1 MNDPTLEAIE
11 WFEVEVRHG
20 TLKGF
25 FDIAQLV
32 SVFKRMRPSLHRYC
46 ENDAVIDVEALLYTT
61 ARLPEGIHEVREI
74 LLQNSVSSDFPSLP
88 GIQPLRS
95 PSRRRASF
103 RIGPETIIIVVREE
117 ITELLDLMSILS
129 SYFIEATKVHRLL
142 AGRPLLDEIRK
153 VVQADAQA
161 CPEKRNQLMARL
173 VFELGTTEELLR
185 RLDTKWGGELFQRL
199 LYIGEHLPT
208 TFVRMHRAFSD
219 MPARGPA
226 RNWCQRIADFVE
238 KLSGPEDR
246 PIHII
251 SSNTH
256 STVNVLSGYARLH
269 ADEVLAWGR
278 AHSNEPGALE
288 LIERYVNTNHHPN
301 LIYYLL
307 KGYLRIQPEVR
318 VEKLRYDESLGITVL
333 PDIFMVGID
342 CQVID
347 LSRIDL
353 DLVDPR
359 LRLDRKRVLEERPV
373 IINFDYAF
381 GEQAGTII
389 EELIMSFR
397 KRIHS
402 FSIMG
407 KAGTVVG
414 ERGGIMIPSYL
425 LQQGRDEIYDFPNGN
440 QLKVEDFSDVVINS
454 RIYTN
459 GPMLTVLGTVLQ
471 NNAMLSKYREKWHI
485 LGLEMEGIPYVR
497 KLHQCNKLG
506 YLREDIV
513 INVGYYASDAPLLPG
528 ETLSRELS
536 FAGVDATYGIN
547 IVILNKLLGSPRP
560 AKSLDQ
566 FQGTEKESLLTRY

>member
-1 MNDPTLEAIE
+1 MSDATQEAIE

-25 FDIAQLV
+25 FDISQLV
-32 SVFKRMRPSLHRYC
+32 PAFKKMRPSLHRYC
-46 ENDAVIDVEALLYTT
+46 ENNSVIDVDALLYAT
-61 ARLPEGIHEVREI
+61 ARLPERVHEVREV
-74 LLQNSVSSDFPSLP
+74 LLQKSVSSNFSSQP
-88 GIQPLRS
+88 GIEPLRS

-103 RIGPETIIIVVREE
+103 KIGPETVIIVARED
-117 ITELLDLMSILS
+117 ITELLDLMSILT

-142 AGRPLLDEIRK
+142 AGKPLLDEIRQVTAAGEHAK
-153 VVQADAQA
+153 
-161 CPEKRNQLMARL
+161 PEMRNRLMSRL
-173 VFELGTTEELLR
+173 VFELGTTEEQLRLLD
-185 RLDTKWGGELFQRL
+185 LKWGGELFVRL
-199 LYIGEHLPT
+199 QYIGEHLPT
-208 TFVRMHRAFSD
+208 IFVRLHRAFSD
-219 MPARGPA
+219 FPGRGPA
-226 RNWCQRIADFVE
+226 RNWCQRIADCVD
-238 KLSGPEDR
+238 KISGTEDR

-256 STVNVLSGYARLH
+256 STVNVLSGYSRLNSN
-269 ADEVLAWGR
+269 DVLAWGR
-278 AHSNEPGALE
+278 AHSKEPGAIE
-288 LIERYVNTNHHPN
+288 LIERHANTHQHEN

-307 KGYLRIQPEVR
+307 KSYLRAQPEVQL
-318 VEKLRYDESLGITVL
+318 EKHRYDESLGITVL

-347 LSRIDL
+347 LTQIDF

-359 LRLDRKRVLEERPV
+359 MRLSRDRMLKERPL

-397 KRIHS
+397 KRICS

-425 LQQGRDEIYDFPNGN
+425 LQQGRDDVYDFPNGN
-440 QLKVEDFSDVVINS
+440 QLKVEDFSTVIVNG

-471 NNAMLSKYREKWHI
+471 NNTMLREYQEKWGI

-513 INVGYYASDAPLLPG
+513 VNVGYYASDAPLVPG

-536 FAGVDATYGIN
+536 FAGVDATYAIN
-547 IVILNKLLGSPRP
+547 IVILNKILGSPRN
-560 AKSLDQ
+560 
-566 FQGTEKESLLTRY
+566 EKLADKVTVENGALVR

>member
-1 MNDPTLEAIE
+1 MYEAAQEAIE

-20 TLKGF
+20 THKGF

-32 SVFKRMRPSLHRYC
+32 PAFVGMHPSLHRYC
-46 ENDAVIDVEALLYTT
+46 NNNAVIDVEALLYST
-61 ARLPEGIHEVREI
+61 ARLPERVHEVREI
-74 LLQNSVSSDFPSLP
+74 LLQKSVPTNFVSLP
-88 GIQPLRS
+88 GIEPLRS
-95 PSRRRASF
+95 PSRRRACF
-103 RIGPETIIIVVREE
+103 KIGPETIIVVVREE
-117 ITELLDLMSILS
+117 ITELLDLMSILT
-129 SYFIEATKVHRLL
+129 SYFIEAMKVHRLL
-142 AGRPLLDEIRK
+142 AGKPLLDDIKR
-153 VVQADAQA
+153 VVADGAQA
-161 CPEKRNQLMARL
+161 TAEQRNRLMARL

-185 RLDTKWGGELFQRL
+185 LLDIKWGGELFARL
-199 LYIGEHLPT
+199 QYIGEHLPT
-208 TFVRMHRAFSD
+208 IYVRMHRAFTD
-219 MPARGPA
+219 NPARGPA
-226 RNWCQRIADFVE
+226 RNWSQRIADFVE
-238 KLSGPEDR
+238 KLCGYEDR

-269 ADEVLAWGR
+269 ADEVLSWGR
-278 AHSNEPGALE
+278 AHSTEPGALD
-288 LIERYVNTNHHPN
+288 LIERHVNTNHHTN

-307 KGYLRIQPEVR
+307 KGYLRTQRDKREA
-318 VEKLRYDESLGITVL
+318 KQLYDESLGIHLL
-333 PDIFMVGID
+333 PDIYMVGID

-347 LSRIDL
+347 LSRIDYS
-353 DLVDPR
+353 LVDPR
-359 LRLDRKRVLEERPV
+359 LRVERELLERERPL

-397 KRIHS
+397 KRIRS

-425 LQQGRDEIYDFPNGN
+425 LQQGRNDVYDFPNGN
-440 QLKVEDFSDVVINS
+440 QLRPEDFSDVIINS

-471 NNAMLSKYREKWHI
+471 NNGMLREYREKWRI

-506 YLREDIV
+506 YLREDII
-513 INVGYYASDAPLLPG
+513 INVAYYASDAPLLPG

-547 IVILNKLLGSPRP
+547 IVILNNLLGAPR
-560 AKSLDQ
+560 AVTVNHRI
-566 FQGTEKESLLTRY
+566 TEVTEVPQRG